1 MPDHILRDE
10 VTIFSQTKW
19 LRTVRDFVTRNIQQS
34 RVAENERGKVILAV
48 DEAIANIIEHG
59 YGSRDDGVIH
69 IIIEVTEESFQIT
82 IQDHGVS
89 FDPNLKSD
97 ELDIQSH
104 VAAGKRRGLGIFLM
118 RRIMDEVTYHFKEGV
133 RNELVLVKYT
143 KKP

>member
-34 RVAENERGKVILAV
+34 RVAEKERGKVILAV

-59 YGSRDDGVIH
+59 YGSRDDGVIN
-69 IIIEVTEESFQIT
+69 IIVEVSNDAFQNT

-89 FDPNLKSD
+89 FDPNIS
-97 ELDIQSH
+97 SRTWPPAN
-104 VAAGKRRGLGIFLM
+104 AAAS
-118 RRIMDEVTYHFKEGV
+118 VSS
-133 RNELVLVKYT
+133 
-143 KKP
+143 